1 MARIAAPIVLIN
13 VGIQLMGVTDALM
26 VGRLGGAA
34 IAAVALG
41 NFYFWN
47 ASVFGVG
54 LLFALDPV
62 IAQSVGAKDDIGV
75 ARGVQRGVVLA
86 VIMACVVSLLLVPGE
101 TVLGWLR
108 QPPDVVPFT
117 AAYTHR
123 RILGVVPFFLFV
135 VFRQALQAMGPVKP
149 ILWAALIGNIINIAA
164 NWLLIRGHLGAPKL
178 GVIGSGYATALAMW
192 VMMAT
197 VLWLGWDHLRPALRP
212 WRASS
217 ITRVAMT
224 RLIMIGSPIG
234 IQWFFESFAFGLT
247 AVFMGWI
254 GTASLAGHEIALN
267 MASLTYMLPL
277 GFSGAAAAVVGRAVG
292 RGDIPAARRDAI
304 AAVICGIGVMCI
316 SAAVFVLAPEWLARR
331 YTDEPATLRVAVA
344 LIPLAGAF
352 QLFDGAQGV
361 TSGVLRGTGDTR
373 VPALLHLLAF
383 WAIGVPLG
391 AYLGFST
398 SLRERGFWWG
408 LVAGLAAASMLQ
420 FARLIVR
427 FRGNITRIATEHTG
441 EYTMMRGAGQG
452 IDSDDDGPGS
462 ALSGHAPG
470 ENPLPVG

>member
-1 MARIAAPIVLIN
+1 MNRFAVLGPDVREMARLAAPIVLIN

-47 ASVFGVG
+47 ASVFGIG

-62 IAQSVGAKDDIGV
+62 ISQAVGAQDHDGV
-75 ARGVQRGVVLA
+75 ARGVQRGIVLA
-86 VIMACVVSLLLVPGE
+86 FIVAAIVTLLLMPGESLLNFLQ
-101 TVLGWLR
+101 
-108 QPPDVVPFT
+108 QPTDVVPHT
-117 AAYTHR
+117 AAYIR
-123 RILGVVPFFLFV
+123 RRAIGVVPFFLFT
-135 VFRQALQAMGPVKP
+135 VFRQTLQAMGPVRP
-149 ILWAALIGNIINIAA
+149 IVVAALIGNVINIVA
-164 NWLLIRGHLGAPKL
+164 NWILIFGNFGAPKL
-178 GVIGSGYATALAMW
+178 GVVGSGYATAIAMW
-192 VMMAT
+192 VMMLS
-197 VLWLGWDHLRPALRP
+197 VLAMGWRHLHVAIRP
-212 WRASS
+212 WR
-217 ITRVAMT
+217 TDAMT
-224 RLIMIGSPIG
+224 WKPVRKLLLIGAPIG

-247 AVFMGWI
+247 ALFMGWL

-267 MASLTYMLPL
+267 MASLTYMVPL

-304 AAVICGIGVMCI
+304 AAIICGIGVMCL

-331 YTDEPATLRVAVA
+331 YTDEAATLRVAVS

-352 QLFDGAQGV
+352 QLFDGAQAV

-373 VPALLHLLAF
+373 VPAMLHLLAF
-383 WAIGVPLG
+383 WGIGVPLG
-391 AYLGFST
+391 AILGFNT

-408 LVAGLAAASMLQ
+408 LVAGLAAAAILQ
-420 FARLIVR
+420 MGRVMVR
-427 FRGNITRIATEHTG
+427 FRGEITRLHTDV
-441 EYTMMRGAGQG
+441 GA
-452 IDSDDDGPGS
+452 
-462 ALSGHAPG
+462 G

>member
-1 MARIAAPIVLIN
+1 MREGGMFADVREMARIALPIVLIN
-13 VGIQLMGVTDALM
+13 VGIQLMGVTDAVM

-47 ASVFGVG
+47 ASVFGIG

-62 IAQSVGAKDDIGV
+62 IAQSVGANDHVGV
-75 ARGVQRGVVLA
+75 ARGVQRGLA
-86 VIMACVVSLLLVPGE
+86 LAIIAALLVSLALLPGE
-101 TVLGWLR
+101 TLLTWLR
-108 QPPDVVPFT
+108 QPPDVVPYT
-117 AAYTHR
+117 AAYAR
-123 RILGVVPFFLFV
+123 RRVIGVLPFFLFV
-135 VFRQALQAMGPVKP
+135 VFRQTLQAMGPVKP
-149 ILWAALIGNIINIAA
+149 ILWAALVANIVNIFA
-164 NWLLIRGHLGAPKL
+164 NWLLIFGNAGFPKL
-178 GVIGSGYATALAMW
+178 GVVGSGYATAIAMW

-197 VLWLGWDHLRPALRP
+197 VLVLGWKYLRPALTP
-212 WRASS
+212 WLPSAISF
-217 ITRVAMT
+217 VALR
-224 RLIMIGSPIG
+224 RLVIIGSPIG
-234 IQWFFESFAFGLT
+234 VQWFFESFAFGLT
-247 AVFMGWI
+247 ALFMGWL

-304 AAVICGIGVMCI
+304 AAVICGIAVMCA
-316 SAAVFVLAPEWLARR
+316 SALVFVLAPEWLARL

-344 LIPLAGAF
+344 LIPIAGAF

-361 TSGVLRGTGDTR
+361 TSGVLRGIGDTR
-373 VPALLHLLAF
+373 VPAILHLLAF
-383 WAIGVPLG
+383 WGIGVPLG
-391 AYLGFST
+391 AYLGFYT

-408 LVAGLAAASMLQ
+408 LVAGLAAAAFLQ

-427 FRGNITRIATEHTG
+427 FRGNITRIPTEHVT
-441 EYTMMRGAGQG
+441 
-452 IDSDDDGPGS
+452 
-462 ALSGHAPG
+462 G